1 MMEIHGKEER
11 KEIERTENYGIW
23 IGNVFVERISRQYE
37 YSMVQRHFH
46 SEYEIYY
53 LIKGDRYYFIDQK
66 IYAVPSGTLVFVD
79 KGQIH
84 KTSMGREPAHERI
97 LIQLKDDRISG
108 LLEGTEEGN
117 LDGFFG
123 RNSGALTL
131 DGENRKY
138 VESILRRIEEEVRE
152 KRYGAEGMVQILVAE
167 LLLCASR
174 ILRKKEG
181 KPVPEGAKPA
191 RHSKV
196 QEVAGYITAH
206 IQEPMSLESLAEKF
220 FVSKYYLC
228 RIFKEITGFTV
239 NEFINVSRVKYAAAL
254 LEHEKWSITA
264 VADAAGYDSITYFER
279 MFKRYLNLTPGQY
292 RKREKADADFTPL

>member
-11 KEIERTENYGIW
+11 KETERTENYGIW

-131 DGENRKY
+131 EGENRKY
-138 VESILRRIEEEVRE
+138 VESILRRSQGKAVWGRRNGSDFGGGTASVRIQNPSEKGRKASAGGREASAPQQSAGGGRVYYCPYPGTHVPGVFGREVFCQ
-152 KRYGAEGMVQILVAE
+152 QIL
-167 LLLCASR
+167 
-174 ILRKKEG
+174 
-181 KPVPEGAKPA
+181 
-191 RHSKV
+191 
-196 QEVAGYITAH
+196 
-206 IQEPMSLESLAEKF
+206 SL
-220 FVSKYYLC
+220 
-228 RIFKEITGFTV
+228 
-239 NEFINVSRVKYAAAL
+239 
-254 LEHEKWSITA
+254 
-264 VADAAGYDSITYFER
+264 
-279 MFKRYLNLTPGQY
+279 Q
-292 RKREKADADFTPL
+292 DF